1 MTENKKRGRPPGSG
15 KKKLVAPP
23 QGPSTQFD
31 ADFKEKG
38 WGVTPNRGILA
49 VNADKFDPM
58 PDNWLSMSRVD
69 QLKWLTAHPRK

>member
-1 MTENKKRGRPPGSG
+1 MTEKKKRGRPPGSG
-15 KKKLVAPP
+15 KNKLVVPP
-23 QGPSTQFD
+23 KPETEFD

-38 WGVTPNRGILA
+38 WGVTPNKGILA
-49 VNADKFDPM
+49 VNADKFEPM